1 MLKDK
6 FTCGPIWFMFSD
18 LVRHVIT
25 WLLRFIKSLHAYTF
39 TTRVL
44 VYMYLQAVGHINNT
58 RIGNEMFTIFFSF
71 TQPCELL
78 QPTCSVDNRTDYEG
92 QRVCVIQCMYFITQ
106 LHFDKERFDKDV
118 LVKKDKQRFKA
129 EPHDQKS
136 MMKTSKLF
144 KLCHSDKSPSELL

>member
-1 MLKDK
+1 
-6 FTCGPIWFMFSD
+6 
-18 LVRHVIT
+18 
-25 WLLRFIKSLHAYTF
+25 
-39 TTRVL
+39 
-44 VYMYLQAVGHINNT
+44 
-58 RIGNEMFTIFFSF
+58 
-71 TQPCELL
+71 
-78 QPTCSVDNRTDYEG
+78 
-92 QRVCVIQCMYFITQ
+92 MYFITQ